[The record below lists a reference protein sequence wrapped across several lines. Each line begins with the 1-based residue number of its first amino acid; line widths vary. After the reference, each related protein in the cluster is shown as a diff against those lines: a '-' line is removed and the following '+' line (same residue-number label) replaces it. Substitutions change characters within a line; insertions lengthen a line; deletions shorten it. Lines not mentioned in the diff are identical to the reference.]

1 MEEGIRVKYYE
12 SHEEVYKK
20 IKKNS
25 MSSWGEFCGESETFE
40 DFYMKEY
47 LVTALNRVR
56 PSADARIL
64 DIGCGTGPI
73 SCFLARQGYNVDGI
87 DVSRTAIEI
96 ARTNAKERDLD
107 IHFSVDDICCVS
119 RTGSDIYDIVIDTHC
134 MHCITYDTD
143 RHAAFSNIFRLLTK
157 GGYFIIETMSIEDP
171 SKWSLKGRIDEQ
183 GILWNEVKKNYPY
196 DKVVF
201 EDKFWMCTRRLMS
214 PSDLERELKQAGF
227 SIEHIGTVQD
237 HDIEY
242 MEDFQA
248 ICRKPVGN

>member
-12 SHEEVYKK
+12 SHEDVYKK
-20 IKKNS
+20 IKKNN
-25 MSSWGEFCGESETFE
+25 MSSWGEFCGKSETFE

-47 LVTALNRVR
+47 LIAALDMVK
-56 PSADARIL
+56 PSANARIL

-73 SCFLARQGYNVDGI
+73 SCFLAGQGYNVDGI

-107 IHFSVDDICCVS
+107 IHYSVDDICCVS
-119 RTGSDIYDIVIDTHC
+119 RTGSDIYDIIIDTHC

-143 RHAAFSNIFRLLTK
+143 RRAAFSNIFRLLTK
-157 GGYFIIETMSIEDP
+157 GGYFIMETMSIEDP
-171 SKWSLKGRIDEQ
+171 SKWSHKGRIDEQ
-183 GILWNEVKKNYPY
+183 GILWNEVKKSYPY

-214 PSDLERELKQAGF
+214 PSDLERELRQAGF
-227 SIEHIGTVQD
+227 SIEHTRTVQD

-248 ICRKPVGN
+248 ICRKPLGN